1 MIKRIVLHGYLR
13 DLVPGGV
20 VELEAHTPREA
31 VTLMCLHHRDAFRPN
46 AISGR
51 HTVQVRGYERPD
63 DLDTVIAEEEIHL
76 VPPFA
81 AGKSA
86 FIRILAGVVLIAAAF
101 TPLGA
106 VAIAEGV
113 TLFPTLIG
121 MGASLV
127 LGGVLELLMP
137 QPKIDTNADQVEAS
151 KYLGAPGNTV
161 KIGTRI
167 PIGFGR
173 YKVYGHYLS
182 YNVDATDFS
191 HGQNTLQ
198 TGWQGGMA
206 AHIAEHGF
214 FS

>member
-86 FIRILAGVVLIAAAF
+86 FVRILAGVVLIAAAF
-101 TPLGA
+101 TPLGTVMIGSVELA
-106 VAIAEGV
+106 A
-113 TLFPTLIG
+113 TLIG

-127 LGGVLELLMP
+127 LGGVLGGSVGGEVGSRIGE
-137 QPKIDTNADQVEAS
+137 KIDQT
-151 KYLGAPGNTV
+151 YLDNHQC
-161 KIGTRI
+161 RNC
-167 PIGFGR
+167 
-173 YKVYGHYLS
+173 GHS
-182 YNVDATDFS
+182 FR
-191 HGQNTLQ
+191 G
-198 TGWQGGMA
+198 
-206 AHIAEHGF
+206 
-214 FS
+214 